1 MQYEYRAVSND
12 SSVEKPFGEPRSTL
26 TRAEKDAER
35 MRVASTQSNSRLQV
49 RAIDPET
56 GKTGRWSFVTDGDS
70 S

>member
-1 MQYEYRAVSND
+1 VVSND
-12 SSVEKPFGEPRSTL
+12 PSAENPFGEPRSTL
-26 TRAEKDAER
+26 ARAEKDAER

-56 GKTGRWSFVTDGDS
+56 GKTGLWSFVTDGGS